1 MFSIAGCVRMNRSQL
16 HHSFLLI
23 RDTTSL
29 RWRARVAKA
38 ATSAAMG
45 GQQEG
50 DGVFRKDSKDKGDG
64 DDAHDGCFG
73 TGMTWLDGVAA
84 GAVGSSLLSYQL
96 HSVLTKVAAVSTLA
110 LGPYAAYQKRKLRLL
125 GGLRQQQNALRY
137 STNDFQLQ
145 NEVLHRKLT
154 RLDSSVSNLEAVEQ
168 ELALYAKDDTELR
181 RLQHIVARQAEV
193 HAAMRKCL
201 QRQVVSDILEI
212 VVGSDRDRDFSIS
225 AQESETM
232 VLRMKA
238 LSGVRFNERNYRAH
252 MAAGDRSIS
261 CVMKMIRELM
271 MDDDDSNDIFTL
283 SPQDLVSEKRAIM

>member
-1 MFSIAGCVRMNRSQL
+1 
-16 HHSFLLI
+16 
-23 RDTTSL
+23 
-29 RWRARVAKA
+29 
-38 ATSAAMG
+38 MG
-45 GQQEG
+45 GQKEG

-64 DDAHDGCFG
+64 NTHDDGCFG
-73 TGMTWLDGVAA
+73 TGMSWLDGVAA

-96 HSVLTKVAAVSTLA
+96 NSVLTKVAAVSTLV

-125 GGLRQQQNALRY
+125 GGLRQQQNALRH

-193 HAAMRKCL
+193 HVAMRKCL

-212 VVGSDRDRDFSIS
+212 VVGSDRDRDFAIS
-225 AQESETM
+225 AQELETM

-238 LSGVRFNERNYRAH
+238 LSGVRFNERNFRAH
-252 MAAGDRSIS
+252 MADGDRSIS
-261 CVMKMIRELM
+261 CVMKMIRQLM

-283 SPQDLVSEKRAIM
+283 SPHDLVSEKRAIT